1 MSCAHAWAMR
11 NRLPHPGWRTGVEN
25 PYPGSEGIDHVEGV
39 GRVAAMGAGVGE
51 RADHPQELHGRAGPA
66 VGQQQRERAGLCRP
80 DVQEMDRLTVDR
92 GDELRDLVERRL
104 GGPPVVAGPPVL
116 GEVRAGSRRA
126 RRAPS
131 LPGQCCPASGYGRAG
146 RADRRCRPAGSRCGR
161 GGCRCSYRP
170 CRQHHSHLGTICSA
184 ITGKLAFMLETS
196 ARLLR
201 LLSIMQS
208 RRDWSGPELAA
219 RLQVTTRTIRNDVER
234 LRQLGYPVD
243 ATPGA
248 GGGYRLGTGAAVPP
262 LLLDDEEA
270 VAVAVGLRTAANGS
284 VAGIEEASI
293 RALAKLQQLLPSAL
307 RRRLHALEAF
317 AVPVPGTGPVVDAAT
332 LTTLAAACRDAE
344 RVRFGYRRHD
354 GSHSHRDVEPHR
366 LVSTGRR
373 WYLVAWDI
381 GQRAWRTFRVDR
393 IGLSPHPP
401 GPALPA
407 AAASGRRRGT
417 ARAEGHRRGHVELP
431 RRRDRARPGRRRDPP
446 PPTGGHHR
454 PDRRTHLPGPCRLGH
469 AGDARGCISAC
480 SAPISRSRT
489 RRRIRNSCS
498 TSTNWRTDTAG
509 RLADQPARG
518 LPGNRLAVPPYDGAV
533 HQHQV
538 HAGGQFLR
546 RVVCRVVGQPGRADH
561 ADVGRHARAS
571 RPRFAQAVDV
581 GGVRGQVPGQALVSG
596 LGPVGQVVPGQPGE
610 RAVSPRVGCWPW

>member
-1 MSCAHAWAMR
+1 
-11 NRLPHPGWRTGVEN
+11 
-25 PYPGSEGIDHVEGV
+25 
-39 GRVAAMGAGVGE
+39 
-51 RADHPQELHGRAGPA
+51 
-66 VGQQQRERAGLCRP
+66 
-80 DVQEMDRLTVDR
+80 
-92 GDELRDLVERRL
+92 
-104 GGPPVVAGPPVL
+104 
-116 GEVRAGSRRA
+116 
-126 RRAPS
+126 
-131 LPGQCCPASGYGRAG
+131 
-146 RADRRCRPAGSRCGR
+146 
-161 GGCRCSYRP
+161 
-170 CRQHHSHLGTICSA
+170 
-184 ITGKLAFMLETS
+184 MLETS

-219 RLQVTTRTIRNDVER
+219 RLQVTTRTIRNDVGR

-270 VAVAVGLRTAANGS
+270 VAVAVGLRAAANGS
-284 VAGIEEASI
+284 VAGIEEASV

-401 GPALPA
+401 GPRFPPRQLP
-407 AAASGRRRGT
+407 
-417 ARAEGHRRGHVELP
+417 
-431 RRRDRARPGRRRDPP
+431 D
-446 PPTGGHHR
+446 
-454 PDRRTHLPGPCRLGH
+454 
-469 AGDARGCISAC
+469 GDAALHVLKGTGAAMWNYRADVIAH
-480 SAPISRSRT
+480 APAGAVIPRLPPAVTIDPIDEHTCRVHVGS
-489 RRRIRNSCS
+489 
-498 TSTNWRTDTAG
+498 DTPEMLALYLG
-509 RLADQPARG
+509 MLGADFEIEDPQAHPELVQHLHELADRY
-518 LPGNRLAVPPYDGAV
+518 RLAV
-533 HQHQV
+533 
-538 HAGGQFLR
+538 
-546 RVVCRVVGQPGRADH
+546 
-561 ADVGRHARAS
+561 S
-571 RPRFAQAVDV
+571 
-581 GGVRGQVPGQALVSG
+581 
-596 LGPVGQVVPGQPGE
+596 
-610 RAVSPRVGCWPW
+610 